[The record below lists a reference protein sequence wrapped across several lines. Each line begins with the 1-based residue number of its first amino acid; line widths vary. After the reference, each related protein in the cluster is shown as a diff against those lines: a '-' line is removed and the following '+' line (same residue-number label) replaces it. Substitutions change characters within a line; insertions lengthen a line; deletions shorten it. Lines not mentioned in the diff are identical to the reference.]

1 MGRGGRAAEGR
12 AEAGWV
18 RMGSGREAAIEREFG
33 RDGRSSCI
41 TWVQL
46 QRRRGGRGG
55 RAGVAALPWLSS
67 LSRSVGR
74 SVKSDGDA
82 LGIRHKGEVG
92 AETATQWRPP
102 LTRGGKKEGGY
113 IQ

>member
-1 MGRGGRAAEGR
+1 MLA
-12 AEAGWV
+12 WLLCL
-18 RMGSGREAAIEREFG
+18 GSPPLVG
-33 RDGRSSCI
+33 
-41 TWVQL
+41 
-46 QRRRGGRGG
+46 
-55 RAGVAALPWLSS
+55 
-67 LSRSVGR
+67 RSVGR

>member
-1 MGRGGRAAEGR
+1 M
-12 AEAGWV
+12 
-18 RMGSGREAAIEREFG
+18 
-33 RDGRSSCI
+33 
-41 TWVQL
+41 
-46 QRRRGGRGG
+46 
-55 RAGVAALPWLSS
+55 AALPWLSS